1 MSYSKL
7 DVEGPAPFKESG
19 IYEVQISI
27 VGNKPTDD
35 ELKNKTFTSLWNANF
50 HLRVKN
56 GSFAETLGSSD
67 NPIPDSVYTNEKIWV
82 VVTDLLSSLNS
93 IFEVSI
99 ERNLQSHRPFDMEHV
114 NPK

>member
-27 VGNKPTDD
+27 VGDKPS
-35 ELKNKTFTSLWNANF
+35 EEEIKNKTFTTLWSGNF

-56 GSFAETLGSSD
+56 GSFTETLGSGD
-67 NPIPDSVYTNEKIWV
+67 NPITDSVFTYEKIWV
-82 VVTDLLSSLNS
+82 VVND
-93 IFEVSI
+93 
-99 ERNLQSHRPFDMEHV
+99 
-114 NPK
+114 